1 MVGFKEKE
9 TKIIRFYEKL
19 KIIRFYGKEIKI
31 INFINKGTKL
41 EDESCSSIFWR

>member
-9 TKIIRFYEKL
+9 TKIIRFYE
-19 KIIRFYGKEIKI
+19 KEIKI

>member
-1 MVGFKEKE
+1 MK
-9 TKIIRFYEKL
+9 KL
-19 KIIRFYGKEIKI
+19 KIIRFYEKEIKI